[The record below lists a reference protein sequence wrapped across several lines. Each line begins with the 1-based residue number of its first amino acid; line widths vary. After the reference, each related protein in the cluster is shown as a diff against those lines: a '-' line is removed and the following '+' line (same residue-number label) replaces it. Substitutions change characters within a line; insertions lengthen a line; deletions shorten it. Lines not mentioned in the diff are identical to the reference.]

1 MDYLKKYISF
11 NLFAFY
17 GYFALGRFLY
27 YLYTGYSSR
36 DGLCFAWGGVIGIIR
51 IMMESPY
58 FLLGFLC
65 EFIILFILSKIF
77 KKKLG
82 LNIQNKVYDVLFR
95 FGFMSVF
102 VPITIIISFLF
113 CAFLGFLL
121 PPYRECNLISVIA
134 YFVGVFDILIRCIF
148 FRKYFVKNS

>member
-1 MDYLKKYISF
+1 MNYLKKYISF

-17 GYFALGRFLY
+17 GYFVLSRFILYWKNYNTQLFYLGL
-27 YLYTGYSSR
+27 LQN
-36 DGLCFAWGGVIGIIR
+36 CA
-51 IMMESPY
+51 ESILISFIFPI
-58 FLLGFLC
+58 LFLC

-95 FGFMSVF
+95 LGFMSAF
-102 VPITIIISFLF
+102 IPIIMIISFSF
-113 CAFLGFLL
+113 CLLLGFLL

-148 FRKYFVKNS
+148 LRKYFVKNS

>member
-17 GYFALGRFLY
+17 GYFALGRY
-27 YLYTGYSSR
+27 VDSIIYNYVKIK
-36 DGLCFAWGGVIGIIR
+36 DGLSFALCIVGNPVYMIQ
-51 IMMESPY
+51 ESLY

-77 KKKLG
+77 KKKPG

-95 FGFMSVF
+95 LGFMSAF
-102 VPITIIISFLF
+102 VPLTGLAIFIFIMFICVTNTLFSLWQIIIF
-113 CAFLGFLL
+113 AILL
-121 PPYRECNLISVIA
+121 
-134 YFVGVFDILIRCIF
+134 FDIQIRCIF

>member
-36 DGLCFAWGGVIGIIR
+36 YGLCFAWGGVIGIIR

-65 EFIILFILSKIF
+65 EFVILFILSKIF
-77 KKKLG
+77 KKKPG

-95 FGFMSVF
+95 LGFMSAF
-102 VPITIIISFLF
+102 VPLTGLAIFIFIMFICATNTLFSLWQIIIF
-113 CAFLGFLL
+113 AILL
-121 PPYRECNLISVIA
+121 
-134 YFVGVFDILIRCIF
+134 FDIQIRCIF

>member
-17 GYFALGRFLY
+17 GYFALSRFILY
-27 YLYTGYSSR
+27 WKNYNNQLFYF
-36 DGLCFAWGGVIGIIR
+36 GLLQNCA
-51 IMMESPY
+51 ESILISFIFPI
-58 FLLGFLC
+58 LFLC

-95 FGFMSVF
+95 LGFMSAF
-102 VPITIIISFLF
+102 VPLTGLAIFIFIMFICVTNTLFSLWQIIIF
-113 CAFLGFLL
+113 AILL
-121 PPYRECNLISVIA
+121 
-134 YFVGVFDILIRCIF
+134 FDIQIRCIF

>member
-17 GYFALGRFLY
+17 GYFALSRFILY
-27 YLYTGYSSR
+27 WKNYNTQLFYF
-36 DGLCFAWGGVIGIIR
+36 GLLQNCA
-51 IMMESPY
+51 ESILISFIFPI
-58 FLLGFLC
+58 LFLC

-82 LNIQNKVYDVLFR
+82 LNIQNKVYDVLYR
-95 FGFMSVF
+95 LGFMSAF
-102 VPITIIISFLF
+102 VPLTGLAIFIFIMFICVTNTLFSLWQIIIF
-113 CAFLGFLL
+113 AILL
-121 PPYRECNLISVIA
+121 
-134 YFVGVFDILIRCIF
+134 FDIQIRCIF

>member
-17 GYFALGRFLY
+17 GYFVLSRFILY
-27 YLYTGYSSR
+27 WKNYDTQLFYF
-36 DGLCFAWGGVIGIIR
+36 GLLQNCA
-51 IMMESPY
+51 ESILISFIFPI
-58 FLLGFLC
+58 LFLC

-77 KKKLG
+77 KKKPG
-82 LNIQNKVYDVLFR
+82 LNIQNKVYDVLYR
-95 FGFMSVF
+95 LGFMSVF

-134 YFVGVFDILIRCIF
+134 YFVGIFDILIRCIF
-148 FRKYFVKNS
+148 LRKYFVKNS